1 MPRRKAPPRRN
12 EGVGV
17 EAVTT
22 PPPRKKSRSGTRHP
36 ALAEPVEVAIR
47 ERRPEDVVVASLEG
61 VAVGAPETDDVF
73 PGPSRARALVRPASM
88 DHRSFEWARISRSDE
103 ERNVARKE
111 TFLSD
116 DDAPSEARA
125 WFRYAFPAETLA
137 RSANTD
143 ASGET
148 LLACFLA
155 LLREG
160 ALGLTAAP
168 GLAAEAEEKAPG
180 EKHSARRLAV
190 CLTADAFADAPAFPE
205 LASRKKKHARLRRVL
220 GSWLCPPSDAV
231 ERFAAGVS
239 TGTDGDGTNDETRNA
254 AGTGASRDEAT
265 RAAYAAAKP
274 PREAPASAGAFPGLA
289 PDPRPY
295 QRRAVHW
302 MVRREKGGADAASK
316 VPEMMARSNGGD
328 ASSSNASKKE
338 KAGEATLHPLWS
350 PLRVAD
356 PKLSSGASCFVNWHT
371 GQVSRVAFPAPPDVK
386 GGILA
391 DEMGLGKTVELLM
404 CILAHRYEGPGPDAR
419 ETEIDE
425 ADRNRRAAVSE
436 RRPKSEPAAPAELA
450 TTRDE
455 TETRFPSDAD
465 ADVDADEEIVGCV
478 CGVDGV
484 DYDGLWLRCESCAEW
499 SHARCVGFAKADERK
514 HAARVAEAARAE
526 ALAKAA
532 ERDAR
537 AAYEDMSGSARAET
551 PADGT
556 EKTAETEPRAP
567 TKTEPDTVAKRA
579 AEEKNEKETRR
590 RDARDDVS
598 VSELLDRLQAAAATT
613 RATRE
618 ARERAEDVP
627 FTCGRCVARRAGR
640 FVSGPCGAT
649 LVVCPSAILA
659 QWRSELQRHAAP
671 GALAVVT
678 YEGQP
683 RGASG
688 PDAETRFRRQS
699 ARAEPV
705 SALDL
710 ARADVVLTTYE
721 TLRSD
726 LHHAPSV
733 CQAEADSG
741 PGRASRHRKKYEII
755 PTPLTRLTWWRVV
768 LDEAQEV
775 ESSTAAAAAMA
786 RLVPGV
792 HRWAVTGTPVS
803 RGLEDLQGLF
813 AFLGAPSPFTDAHWW
828 RRVVEVPFEKGHA
841 ETAERFLDV
850 LRRVMW
856 RNARADV
863 ADELRLPPQSQT
875 VTAMRPSGIEAHW
888 YRKQREVC
896 ERAAREALR
905 RVVDP
910 ARARAETAAAR
921 VRNRD
926 GPVAST
932 AGAYDAEAF
941 APGSGRRLGARSDRR
956 RDDGTADDVAAPTD
970 EDEDE
975 DEDDAMFRDV
985 APAGETDET
994 SAVDLTVN
1002 THCGDAAE
1010 SLDRRLTA
1018 DESRRVLLPL
1028 LRLRQACNHPQA
1040 GAHGVRGLVKGGAA
1054 REIHGTHANANASIG
1069 LGGIHS
1075 GAIMSMPQI
1084 HAILIEKQ
1092 RVEAEEAQRLVAFTL
1107 NASAGVA
1114 CCEKRFGAAVEH
1126 YRQVLKLEASGA
1138 ADGLGLRLDALQ
1150 RLHALHNLRLALD
1163 AAGAEAAAK
1172 RELRASANDLHQ
1184 TAPVDVAVSRALRD
1198 DSLLRD
1204 AETERQKYLASRAGG
1219 VGAAAERLRET
1230 SAAVT
1235 SALEKARCGPP
1246 PAKGPAGSAWWAEA
1260 LALLAKPKD
1269 GSFRES
1275 LFDRLVDGALQGGW
1289 QGERVAFT
1297 DMHGFRFTLERELAR
1312 LTELRASFLE
1322 DAARL
1327 SRITADAKPED
1338 VDAAGRCGAC
1348 VVGGGEKRNFF
1359 FEAPTPRQRLENRV
1373 MCHHCLAQPRLAAYE
1388 DAVFGRQ
1395 ASDEHVRG
1403 GARGRVARA
1412 DVGAGRSAPSSAET
1426 ALKFV
1431 LSKISKSARPALFAA
1446 GSAHCESL
1454 ELMRREF
1461 RHACVLQKHQRDE
1474 LHARDELAMATT
1486 RIRLRRDDE
1495 VALGG
1500 LPDPVPEHLRASV
1513 VHAWELEALETQY
1526 AADRAAYEADL
1537 RRAAS
1542 QVRFL
1547 ERLRRGDEEAREE
1560 TRRAARRAGGDA
1572 TSTDARTFEC
1582 PVCQEEVDGSTA
1594 AAELAVLPCGHKLCV
1609 SCTDALV
1616 SRAPP
1621 PPTNRHGPKCFK
1633 CPTCRERTPAD
1644 EINYVSVAGAR
1655 ARVERVAAPPRAG
1668 TSGTPEPESQRLLR
1682 DMDSSIGTE
1691 QEQLAFE
1698 ASVAVK
1704 GSWGTKIDAVAR
1716 RALWLLD
1723 GNRRGADPATKI
1735 LVFSEWEDALRVTA
1749 AALRANGVAV
1759 AHPGGG
1765 GKKLRDAV
1773 AAFAQTK
1780 RNERAPSSA
1789 PSEFASATD
1798 RTDPDARVLLMP
1810 LRRGANGLNLTSAQ
1824 HVILLEPVMDPGAEA
1839 QAMKRVDRI
1848 GQTKPTF
1855 VHRFL
1860 LLNTVEENVQAL
1872 SRRRRENASR
1882 GPGDDDAGGARG
1894 GHGVGLRVSEARLLI
1909 EGTSATSER

>member
-17 EAVTT
+17 DPVST

-36 ALAEPVEVAIR
+36 ALAEPVEVAVR

-61 VAVGAPETDDVF
+61 VAIGVTETDDI
-73 PGPSRARALVRPASM
+73 PLGSPCARALVRPASV
-88 DHRSFEWARISRSDE
+88 DHGSFEWAWTRRPATSATESG
-103 ERNVARKE
+103 AQKE
-111 TFLSD
+111 TD
-116 DDAPSEARA
+116 DELAAAPGESLRVEAPPRA

-137 RSANTD
+137 RSANAD
-143 ASGET
+143 ASEET

-160 ALGLTAAP
+160 ALGFATPGRATEPAAA
-168 GLAAEAEEKAPG
+168 GGGAR
-180 EKHSARRLAV
+180 SARFLAV

-205 LASRKKKHARLRRVL
+205 NASRKKKHARLRRVL
-220 GSWLCPPSDAV
+220 GSWLCPPSDPV
-231 ERFAAGVS
+231 ERFAAGAA
-239 TGTDGDGTNDETRNA
+239 TGGGGDGGRGKTDSDA
-254 AGTGASRDEAT
+254 PSRDAAT
-265 RAAYAAAKP
+265 RAAYEAAKP
-274 PREAPASAGAFPGLA
+274 PREAPALAGAFPGLV

-295 QRRAVHW
+295 QRKAVHW
-302 MVRREKGGADAASK
+302 MVRREKGGAAASSK
-316 VPEMMARSNGGD
+316 APGLGARGAD
-328 ASSSNASKKE
+328 ARDE
-338 KAGEATLHPLWS
+338 GATHPLWS
-350 PLRVAD
+350 PLRAAD
-356 PKLSSGASCFVNWHT
+356 ASAEGEASCFVNWHT
-371 GQVSRVAFPAPPDVK
+371 GQVSRIAFPAPPDVK

-404 CILAHRYEGPGPDAR
+404 CVLAHRYEGPGARGSVDDDA
-419 ETEIDE
+419 
-425 ADRNRRAAVSE
+425 NRHGAVS
-436 RRPKSEPAAPAELA
+436 RRTPKREPKPDVVTRGETKDVEAE
-450 TTRDE
+450 DE
-455 TETRFPSDAD
+455 D
-465 ADVDADEEIVGCV
+465 IVGCA
-478 CGVDGV
+478 CGVGGV

-499 SHARCVGFAKADERK
+499 SHARCVGYTKADEKK

-526 ALAKAA
+526 ALAEAA
-532 ERDAR
+532 ELDAR
-537 AAYEDMSGSARAET
+537 ASHEDARAKSET
-551 PADGT
+551 SADS
-556 EKTAETEPRAP
+556 AETRAP
-567 TKTEPDTVAKRA
+567 TKTERSATVATLA
-579 AEEKNEKETRR
+579 AGEGAEKDAR
-590 RDARDDVS
+590 RDARDVPAS
-598 VSELLDRLQAAAATT
+598 VLLERLQEAARTT
-613 RATRE
+613 RAARE

-688 PDAETRFRRQS
+688 PNAKTRSRGRDA
-699 ARAEPV
+699 PV

-726 LHHAPSV
+726 LHHAPNV
-733 CQAEADSG
+733 AREDADFET
-741 PGRASRHRKKYEII
+741 GRASRHRKKYEVI

-803 RGLEDLQGLF
+803 RGLEDLRGLF
-813 AFLGAPSPFTDAHWW
+813 AFLGGPSPLADARWW
-828 RRVVEVPFEKGHA
+828 RRVVEAPFEKGHA
-841 ETAERFLDV
+841 PSMERLLDV

-863 ADELRLPPQSQT
+863 ADELRLPPQGQ
-875 VTAMRPSGIEAHW
+875 VITALRPSGVEAHW
-888 YRKQREVC
+888 YRKQRGVC
-896 ERAAREALR
+896 ERAARDALR

-910 ARARAETAAAR
+910 KRARAKASAAR
-921 VRNRD
+921 ERHRG
-926 GPVAST
+926 GPVASR
-932 AGAYDAEAF
+932 AGRGAEAF
-941 APGSGRRLGARSDRR
+941 APGSGRRLGTRADDD
-956 RDDGTADDVAAPTD
+956 RDDGAAEDVSSPIEDEDGDEDDDDDDDDGDDDADEDDDDD
-970 EDEDE
+970 EDEDG
-975 DEDDAMFRDV
+975 DDAMSGDD
-985 APAGETDET
+985 PSAGADEA
-994 SAVDLTVN
+994 SAVDLTE
-1002 THCGDAAE
+1002 TPDATE
-1010 SLDRRLTA
+1010 RLDRRLTA
-1018 DESRRVLLPL
+1018 DESRRVLVPL

-1040 GAHGVRGLVKGGAA
+1040 GAHGVRGIVKGGAA
-1054 REIHGTHANANASIG
+1054 RDTHGMRANASIG
-1069 LGGIHS
+1069 VGGIHS

-1092 RVEAEEAQRLVAFTL
+1092 RVEAEEAQRLVAFTR

-1114 CCEKRFGAAVEH
+1114 CCEKRYGAAVEH

-1150 RLHALHNLRLALD
+1150 RLHALHNLRLALNAAD
-1163 AAGAEAAAK
+1163 AVAATQ
-1172 RELRASANDLHQ
+1172 ESRASAN
-1184 TAPVDVAVSRALRD
+1184 DVAVSRALRD

-1219 VGAAAERLRET
+1219 VRAAAEHLRET

-1235 SALEKARCGPP
+1235 SALEKAQCGAA
-1246 PAKGPAGSAWWAEA
+1246 AKGPAGSAWWAEA
-1260 LALLAKPKD
+1260 LSLLSKPK
-1269 GSFRES
+1269 ES
-1275 LFDRLVDGALQGGW
+1275 SGFFDRMVDGALQGSW

-1297 DMHGFRFTLERELAR
+1297 DVHGFRFTLERELTR
-1312 LTELRASFLE
+1312 LTELRAGFLE

-1327 SRITADAKPED
+1327 SRITAEAKPED

-1359 FEAPTPRQRLENRV
+1359 FEAPTPRLAAGGSTGGRV

-1426 ALKFV
+1426 ALRFV
-1431 LSKISKSARPALFAA
+1431 LSRVSKTAHPALFAA

-1461 RHACVLQKHQRDE
+1461 RNACALQKHQRDE

-1526 AADRAAYEADL
+1526 SADRAAYEVDL

-1547 ERLRRGDEEAREE
+1547 ERLREEDERAREEARREE
-1560 TRRAARRAGGDA
+1560 ARRGDAGGGGGA
-1572 TSTDARTFEC
+1572 TATATDAPPPRRRTFEC
-1582 PVCQEEVDGSTA
+1582 PVCQEETDGSTA

-1609 SCTDALV
+1609 SCVDALV
-1616 SRAPP
+1616 TRAPP
-1621 PPTNRHGPKCFK
+1621 PPANKTNTRGPKRFK
-1633 CPTCRERTPAD
+1633 CPVCRERTPAD
-1644 EINYVSVAGAR
+1644 EINYVSVSGAR
-1655 ARVERVAAPPRAG
+1655 ARVERVAASSRAPE
-1668 TSGTPEPESQRLLR
+1668 TPESEPRTSKALR
-1682 DMDSSIGTE
+1682 DMDASLGTE
-1691 QEQLAFE
+1691 REQLAFE

-1704 GSWGTKIDAVAR
+1704 GSWGTKIEAVTR

-1749 AALRANGVAV
+1749 AALRANGIAV

-1773 AAFAQTK
+1773 EAFAAA
-1780 RNERAPSSA
+1780 RNERALGA
-1789 PSEFASATD
+1789 PSGAAEASVAD
-1798 RTDPDARVLLMP
+1798 SDARVLLMP

-1872 SRRRRENASR
+1872 SRRRREDA
-1882 GPGDDDAGGARG
+1882 PGDDGGGARG
-1894 GHGVGLRVSEARLLI
+1894 GHGIGLRISEARLLI
-1909 EGTSATSER
+1909 DGTNATSER